1 MVRPMPIISAN
12 RKEFSKLLGIDLS
25 QEELISIL
33 DYSKVNLESFGER
46 EIEFEVT
53 SDRMDLV
60 TIEGIIRMI
69 KGLMEIELGLPRYPL
84 RRKAF
89 EVRVT
94 ERVKK
99 VRPYV
104 VAALIKGADLST
116 EESLIGLIEAQE
128 KIHDTLGRKRRRV
141 AIGLHDFSK
150 IVPPIIYDARP
161 DNEVIFTPLG
171 EYIEM
176 TAKEILKQTD
186 KGREYAHIIENPDN
200 LVPLILDSRDKV
212 LSLPPIINS
221 ELTRLTPGRKD
232 IFIDVTGTDLK
243 AISYALEIIAAALAE
258 RGGEI
263 NTLEVKYPGRE
274 IETPKPKPYKMATSS
289 EFIGMMVGISLRD
302 DDITHLLN
310 KARLNAEIINS
321 RVEVS
326 IPGYRADFL
335 HPVDIAE
342 EVATT
347 YGLNNLGYELPN
359 IMTIG
364 KKHPREKV
372 SAIMRTLMIG
382 MGYQEI
388 LNYVMTSKQAIFS
401 FVGRKE
407 RPVVQIANPI
417 SENYSVLRD
426 SLIPGLLHFLAANT
440 HAKYPQKIFEI
451 GDVIIVDKG
460 YETRARDERRIAA
473 AFADYSVGF
482 EDIYSHLKALLN
494 NLGVQMN
501 VGPYEEEPFLS
512 GRCALATIS
521 GSLKG
526 IIGEVDPD
534 VLIRL
539 GISVPVAMFEMPLPR
554 LKNEC

>member
-1 MVRPMPIISAN
+1 MPVISAN
-12 RKEFSKLLGIDLS
+12 RKEFNKLLGVDLS
-25 QEELISIL
+25 QEELVSIL
-33 DYSKVNLESFGER
+33 DYSKVNLESFGED

-60 TIEGIIRMI
+60 TIEGIVRMI
-69 KGLMEIELGLPRYPL
+69 KGLMEVELGLPKYPL

-89 EVRVT
+89 EVKVT

-104 VAALIKGADLST
+104 VAALVKGADLST
-116 EESLIGLIEAQE
+116 EESLVGLIEAQE

-150 IVPPIIYDARP
+150 VVPPIVYDARP
-161 DNEVIFTPLG
+161 ANEVVFTPLG
-171 EYIEM
+171 EYMEM
-176 TAKEILKQTD
+176 TAEEVLEQID
-186 KGREYAHIIENPDN
+186 KGREYAHIIKNPDN
-200 LVPLILDSRDKV
+200 LVPLILDSRDEV

-243 AISYALEIIAAALAE
+243 AISYALEIIVAALAE

-263 NTLEVKYPGRE
+263 NTLEVKYPDKE
-274 IETPKPKPYKMATSS
+274 LETPKPEPYEMVTSPD
-289 EFIGMMVGISLRD
+289 FIERMVGISLRNE
-302 DDITHLLN
+302 DIVHLLN
-310 KARLNAEIINS
+310 KARLDAEVVNS

-359 IMTIG
+359 VMTIG
-364 KKHPREKV
+364 KAHPREKA
-372 SAIMRTLMIG
+372 SALMRTLMIG

-388 LNYVMTSKQAIFS
+388 LNYIMTSKQALFS
-401 FVGRKE
+401 SIGRKE
-407 RPVVQIANPI
+407 RPVVQVANPV

-440 HAKYPQKIFEI
+440 HARYPQKIFEI
-451 GDVIIVDKG
+451 GDVIIVDEK

-482 EDIYSHLKALLN
+482 EDIYSHLKAMFN
-494 NLGVQMN
+494 NLRVQAD
-501 VGPYEEEPFLS
+501 VEQYEEDPFLS
-512 GRCALATIS
+512 GRCALITIND
-521 GSLKG
+521 SLKG

-539 GISVPVAMFEMPLPR
+539 GISVPVAMFEIPLPI
-554 LKNEC
+554 LEK